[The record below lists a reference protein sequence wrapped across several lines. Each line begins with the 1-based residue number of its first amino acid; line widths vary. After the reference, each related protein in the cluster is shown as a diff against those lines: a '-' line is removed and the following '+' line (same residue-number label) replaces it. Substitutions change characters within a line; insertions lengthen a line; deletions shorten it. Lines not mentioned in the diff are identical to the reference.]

1 METDKDIFVGTRQDI
16 LRRVN
21 GTFKI
26 ARRTIVL
33 DQAMLD
39 AKNISVF
46 L

>member
-1 METDKDIFVGTRQDI
+1 MFVGTRHDI

-21 GTFKI
+21 GSFKI

-33 DQAMLD
+33 DQAVLD

>member
-1 METDKDIFVGTRQDI
+1 METDKDLFVGTRQDT
-16 LRRVN
+16 LRREN
-21 GTFKI
+21 GGFKI

-33 DQAMLD
+33 DQAVLD